1 MLAVREMSMDYSY
14 RREVETMGCDMR
26 HLKTGFCAF
35 LCVLA
40 LCLASAG
47 ATAARPAQGLT
58 GTSLWSGQY
67 GYSDG
72 RASVPFTLSLRVAA
86 DGSFSGYTTEPA
98 TFGNGSAKALTADV
112 SGSFNGARIYFK
124 KTYDGSGGQ
133 NHAVEYSGKLSTDG
147 HSLSGTWKLD
157 NLSGD
162 FSAERV
168 AP

>member
-1 MLAVREMSMDYSY
+1 MKTIPGRFAVY
-14 RREVETMGCDMR
+14 
-26 HLKTGFCAF
+26 
-35 LCVLA
+35 LCTLA
-40 LCLASAG
+40 LWLASAS
-47 ATAARPAQGLT
+47 AAGPALT

-72 RASVPFTLSLRVAA
+72 RASVPFTLSLHLAA
-86 DGSFSGYTTEPA
+86 DGSFTGYTTEPA

-112 SGSFNGARIYFK
+112 SGSLNGTRIHFK

-133 NHAVEYSGKLSTDG
+133 SQTVEYNGKLSADG

-157 NLSGD
+157 TLSGD

-168 AP
+168 SP